1 MVGHLVGMMVLSYIM
16 TFLCTFNG
24 LKSTGKF
31 VWVSCL
37 SPYVILGILLVKG
50 ATLSGSGS
58 GLGYLFIPTEKK
70 MALVGQGETW
80 RKAAVQILFSSGVAY
95 GPFLYYGTARGK
107 ADKLVGP
114 SLWIPLAN
122 SATSLYAGIT
132 MFLFLGHVRETL
144 NVPMDQVASSGPVL
158 LFVAFPSMLNFFP
171 GAQFFAVVFFAMAV
185 FLGIDSVFGWVDY
198 YIKMFRDMFPIL
210 DVKFKHW
217 LQVAMLMT
225 ISFIWSLMF
234 VMEGGI
240 YNFNGFDDYCSSTQ
254 LLVCL
259 FAQCLFVP
267 YFFGIHKLSEL
278 IFIRTGQ
285 RIPKFFIL
293 VIRTFVPLFGF
304 IMLHFSYTG
313 EFSTDKYIAKTTG
326 SAKWTAGHLWGFR
339 LLIIIPLIMWVVAM
353 FFPLKECKSLD
364 EYVEEQYGIRFKPE
378 PEGFPMWKYLFLNQ
392 AEFEE
397 TNSDLYQFILAN
409 PNEDE
414 AWKTYQNGPAE
425 GASPNQVAPAEGAK
439 TMDGETNANQ
449 IN

>member
-1 MVGHLVGMMVLSYIM
+1 
-16 TFLCTFNG
+16 
-24 LKSTGKF
+24 
-31 VWVSCL
+31 
-37 SPYVILGILLVKG
+37 
-50 ATLSGSGS
+50 
-58 GLGYLFIPTEKK
+58 
-70 MALVGQGETW
+70 
-80 RKAAVQILFSSGVAY
+80 
-95 GPFLYYGTARGK
+95 
-107 ADKLVGP
+107 
-114 SLWIPLAN
+114 
-122 SATSLYAGIT
+122 
-132 MFLFLGHVRETL
+132 
-144 NVPMDQVASSGPVL
+144 
-158 LFVAFPSMLNFFP
+158 MLNFFP
-171 GAQFFAVVFFAMAV
+171 GANFFAVVFFAMAV

-259 FAQCLFVP
+259 FAQTLFIP
-267 YFFGIHKLSEL
+267 FFFGTHKMSEL

-285 RIPKFFIL
+285 RIPKFFVL

-313 EFSTDKYIAKTTG
+313 EFSSDKYNAVTKG

-339 LLIIIPLIMWVVAM
+339 MLIIIPMIMFVVAM
-353 FFPLKECKSLD
+353 FFPLEDCKSIDVL
-364 EYVEEQYGIRFKPE
+364 VEEQYGIKFKAMPADY
-378 PEGFPMWKYLFLNQ
+378 PMWKYLFENGC
-392 AEFEE
+392 EYEE
-397 TNSDLYQFILAN
+397 TNSELIEFIKSN
-409 PNEDE
+409 PAEDE
-414 AWKTYQNGPAE
+414 AWKTYKDGPTDA
-425 GASPNQVAPAEGAK
+425 ASPNQVAPADGAK